1 MSKTK
6 PIQKPKQVIKL
17 LYTIPKK
24 NMETRNKNKKLQE
37 QIQTLYKIRSSIN
50 KSINLTQIKNCKTYY
65 SLFVKM
71 YGVRSKRLEK
81 NIIDKTRYLIFQY
94 ELN

>member
-1 MSKTK
+1 MG
-6 PIQKPKQVIKL
+6 
-17 LYTIPKK
+17 
-24 NMETRNKNKKLQE
+24 TRNENKKIQE
-37 QIQTLYKIRSSIN
+37 QIHTIYKIRSSIN

-71 YGVRSKRLEK
+71 YGVRSKTLEK